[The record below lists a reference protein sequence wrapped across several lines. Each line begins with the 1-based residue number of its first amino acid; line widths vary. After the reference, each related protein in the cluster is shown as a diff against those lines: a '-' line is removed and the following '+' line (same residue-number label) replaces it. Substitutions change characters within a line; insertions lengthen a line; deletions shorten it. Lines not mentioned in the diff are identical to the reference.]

1 MYAIH
6 QHLGINPGIV
16 KMVWEGLNN
25 CNTGISKKDGS
36 KYTFEYVQ
44 PSKLPDNYKKSANK
58 RPKRVTDEDKK
69 QTLKRWQQIKWICP
83 SCNKTFKNNYKCVH
97 TRNVNRQNPS

>member
-16 KMVWEGLNN
+16 KMVCEGLNN

-36 KYTFEYVQ
+36 KYVK
-44 PSKLPDNYKKSANK
+44 PSDLPDNYKKSANK

-69 QTLKRWQQIKWICP
+69 QNLKRWQQKDYTCRQCDKTMKNINKYNHNK
-83 SCNKTFKNNYKCVH
+83 SCK
-97 TRNVNRQNPS
+97 